1 MSLCLREHALEVKL
15 HKYFHFAE
23 KREKQRLI
31 LAAKS
36 VGSHLFK
43 AERGTHISTREALN
57 RI

>member
-15 HKYFHFAE
+15 PKYFHFAE

-36 VGSHLFK
+36 VGSQNVAHTSQPEK
-43 AERGTHISTREALN
+43 H
-57 RI
+57 